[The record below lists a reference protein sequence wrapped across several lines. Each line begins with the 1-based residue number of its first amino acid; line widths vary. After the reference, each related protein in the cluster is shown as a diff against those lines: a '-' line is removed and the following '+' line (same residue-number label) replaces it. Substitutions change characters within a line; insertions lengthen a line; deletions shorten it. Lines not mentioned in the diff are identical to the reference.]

1 MTSAE
6 HKQLIQ
12 NFLNCCIME
21 TQDKPVTHEDLEK
34 LLEFY
39 FNSEV
44 YCSNSIPIKFICPSA
59 LSLTALDF
67 HLINPRSDM
76 LAAKVMFSLY

>member
-1 MTSAE
+1 MGIQPTGETVMTTNE

-21 TQDKPVTHEDLEK
+21 TQGKPVTHEDLEK

-39 FNSEV
+39 FNGEMNC
-44 YCSNSIPIKFICPSA
+44 YG
-59 LSLTALDF
+59 LSCHQGSKL
-67 HLINPRSDM
+67 
-76 LAAKVMFSLY
+76 